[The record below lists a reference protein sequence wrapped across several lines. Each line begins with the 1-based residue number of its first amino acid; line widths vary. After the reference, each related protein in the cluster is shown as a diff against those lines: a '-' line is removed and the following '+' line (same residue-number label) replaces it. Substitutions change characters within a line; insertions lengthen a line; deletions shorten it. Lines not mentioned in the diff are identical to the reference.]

1 MGNQRRAGRHQAASQ
16 PSHQHHTTYSHT
28 HWRLLFLVATDISYI
43 LCRSALPTLR
53 TQHYREVHC
62 KDRLPMLLFHLTF
75 RFSRLFCSGSKYTGK
90 EQKGRHRRDR
100 RRTNTPLC
108 NQNRKIQVAPLQG
121 HPASLH
127 RVWHSTPNRTP
138 HYTPPSYT
146 QNQPPALKHRIAP
159 RTKAW
164 QPSPHTAT
172 TAKPSGSRHRSCN

>member
-100 RRTNTPLC
+100 RSTNTPLC
-108 NQNRKIQVAPLQG
+108 KQNRKIQVAPLRG

-138 HYTPPSYT
+138 HYHSPLIHTKPTSRLKTPHCPTHESLAAF
-146 QNQPPALKHRIAP
+146 PAHSHHC
-159 RTKAW
+159 KAIR
-164 QPSPHTAT
+164 QQTP
-172 TAKPSGSRHRSCN
+172 KL